1 MNTLKLKRRHQQG
14 FTLIEFMIVV
24 TIMAVLAAWATP
36 SMLNFIR
43 KSQVNT
49 EVRSLTATLQETR
62 SEAILTK
69 VTKTVEWSSSRKD
82 ILAEGQ
88 QALVNYVRYDFMG
101 RATIINGKTGCISLT
116 HAKNA
121 NIITSIKVEQQGRV
135 QVFKNKAT
143 CS

>member
-1 MNTLKLKRRHQQG
+1 MNTLKLKQRHQQG

-49 EVRSLTATLQETR
+49 EVRSLIATVQEAR
-62 SEAILTK
+62 SSAILTK
-69 VTKTVEWSSSRKD
+69 TTKTVDWASSRQD
-82 ILAEGQ
+82 ILSEGQ
-88 QALVNYVRYDFMG
+88 QAIVNYIRYDFMG
-101 RATIINGKTGCISLT
+101 RATILNSKSSCISLT
-116 HAKNA
+116 HGKNA
-121 NIITSIKVEQQGRV
+121 NIVTSIKIEQQGRV